1 MIVHFYAKGA
11 KTPMKRDFKPI
22 SLEYQ
27 DDMGR
32 RRIKVIPKEITTH
45 DITPKTEEVI
55 ERIAKFHPVKEA
67 WEVRISK
74 K

>member
-1 MIVHFYAKGA
+1 MTVHFYAKGV

-22 SLEYQ
+22 SFEYK

-32 RRIKVIPKEITTH
+32 RLIKVIPKEITTH
-45 DITPKTEEVI
+45 DITLKTEEVI
-55 ERIAKFHPVKEA
+55 ERVAKFHPVKEA
-67 WEVRISK
+67 WEVRVSK